1 MRIRARNIRISW
13 GGSDRN
19 YRHPAAP
26 VVPPQ
31 PPGLVVL
38 RSIFPAKASSIDVA
52 ENTAIIDFIIAP
64 VTIREN
70 LSN

>member
-26 VVPPQ
+26 VVPRNR
-31 PPGLVVL
+31 LV
-38 RSIFPAKASSIDVA
+38 
-52 ENTAIIDFIIAP
+52 
-64 VTIREN
+64 
-70 LSN
+70 

>member
-26 VVPPQ
+26 AVPRSR
-31 PPGLVVL
+31 LV
-38 RSIFPAKASSIDVA
+38 
-52 ENTAIIDFIIAP
+52 
-64 VTIREN
+64 
-70 LSN
+70 